1 MNTIGEQIKSK
12 NLLIIKNIIDKDNN
26 GDKFIIVRTKKNI
39 EFMRKYGL
47 NAEDVKDIIRQLS
60 VEDCYSGLEKDR
72 DLKYDGLVFKFNPI
86 FEDIRLYIKLRVEST
101 DKTICLS
108 VHEFGKYDE
117 VR

>member
-39 EFMRKYGL
+39 EFMLEYGL
-47 NAEDVKDIIRQLS
+47 NAEDIKDIIRQLS
-60 VEDCYSGLEKDR
+60 VDDCYSTLEKDR
-72 DLKYDGLVFKFNPI
+72 DVQYDGLVFKFNPI

-108 VHEFGKYDE
+108 IHEFGKYDE